1 MEKEED
7 AQTKKEEAEEKSTV
21 QVIVSGAE
29 FPSLLMLCF

>member
-21 QVIVSGAE
+21 QVIV
-29 FPSLLMLCF
+29 